1 MKGVLFDL
9 DNTLVDT
16 SIASQELKDERWAD
30 AEKLIPRFKLYDG
43 IRELF
48 DFLQQYNI
56 CTGVVSTS
64 PKEYCKKVLD
74 YFSISCGCIV
84 GKQDGVH
91 DKPNPDPMLK
101 ALKDLKLEKWNAL
114 SIGDRAKDIHSSKM
128 AGIVSV
134 GCLWGSQEVER
145 LKGAFPEFVINHP
158 VELIPIV
165 TDFFRL
171 EYLSKSA

>member
-1 MKGVLFDL
+1 MGGILFDL
-9 DNTLVDT
+9 DNTIVAT
-16 SIASQELKDERWAD
+16 SVASKELKEERWSD
-30 AEKLIPRFKLYDG
+30 AEKLIPRFKLFDG

-74 YFSISCGCIV
+74 YFNISCGCIV
-84 GKQDGVH
+84 GKQDDVH

-101 ALKDLKLEKWNAL
+101 ALKHLKLEKWDAL
-114 SIGDRAKDIHSSKM
+114 SVGDRAKDILSSKM

-134 GCLWGSQEVER
+134 GCLWGSQESEK
-145 LKGAFPEFVINHP
+145 LKSAFPEFLINHP
-158 VELIPIV
+158 AELIPIA
-165 TDFFRL
+165 TDFFKLHR
-171 EYLSKSA
+171 LSKSA